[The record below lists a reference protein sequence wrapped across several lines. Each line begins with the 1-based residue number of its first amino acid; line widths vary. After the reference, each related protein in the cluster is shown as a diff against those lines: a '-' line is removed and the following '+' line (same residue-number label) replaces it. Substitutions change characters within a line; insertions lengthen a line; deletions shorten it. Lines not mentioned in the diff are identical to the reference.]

1 MRYLSAADL
10 DRALP
15 VDAAIDAME
24 AVFAASARGH
34 TEVPERTVLRG
45 SRSDGTESLL
55 LTMPAGWRGRG
66 AGAKV
71 SSFIA
76 DNPARGLAAVQ
87 GIAVLFDTDSGSP
100 VMLTDAAALTVRRT
114 AAMVGLATRSLARA
128 DSTRLAIVGT
138 GALAADVIAA
148 VCCVRPIETVLAFN
162 RTPSK
167 AQALV
172 ESLPITGTV
181 TATPEEAARDADIL
195 VLATSSTSPVVADT
209 AIVAGTHIN
218 AVGNFSPKGSEMM
231 LETVARCAR
240 FVDSYDSALAEAGDL
255 ILAAERGLIAAGRD
269 GVQGDLAEML
279 AGTASL
285 RSSAEEIT
293 LFKSVG
299 TALADLGA
307 LWAANHVAVDAG
319 IGMRLD

>member
-15 VDAAIDAME
+15 MDAAIDAME
-24 AVFAASARGH
+24 AVFAASAGGQ
-34 TEVPERTVLRG
+34 TEVPDRTVIRG
-45 SRSDGTESLL
+45 VRNDGTDSLL

-100 VMLTDAAALTVRRT
+100 VMLTNAAALTVRRT
-114 AAMVGLATRSLARA
+114 AAMVGLATRALARA
-128 DSTRLAIVGT
+128 DSKRLAIIGT
-138 GALAADVIAA
+138 GALAADMIAA
-148 VCCVRPIETVLAFN
+148 VRCVRPIDSVVAFN
-162 RTPSK
+162 RTADK
-167 AQALV
+167 ARALMD
-172 ESLPITGTV
+172 SLTIPGAV
-181 TATPEEAARDADIL
+181 AATPEDAAREADIL
-195 VLATSSTSPVVADT
+195 VLATSSTTPVVAD
-209 AIVAGTHIN
+209 ASILAGTHIN
-218 AVGNFSPKGSEMM
+218 AVGNFSPQGTELP
-231 LETVARCAR
+231 LETVTRCTI
-240 FVDSYDSALAEAGDL
+240 FVDSYESALSEAGDL
-255 ILAAERGLIAAGRD
+255 ILAAERGLIAAGAA
-269 GVQGDLAEML
+269 GVQGDLAEMS
-279 AGTASL
+279 AGAVAL

-307 LWAANHVAVDAG
+307 LWAANHMAAESDIG
-319 IGMRLD
+319 IQLD